1 MSEGFEATFEV
12 RKSGANLLRLSG
24 ALDENS
30 GLDALLHEVKPGR
43 LALHLGNVQNF
54 TDAGMRA
61 LVAWLATLDARGVK
75 VDLIACSP
83 RIVHAFNEDSQLARQ
98 ARVKSIQVVYYC
110 RKCKRDNLLVV
121 PIAEVQKAG
130 GAAPHRACE
139 TCVGPLIMV
148 EDPKRYFEFV
158 VHLPRRS
165 AVSYDLTYEQIAR
178 GSGLRIP
185 TQPMLTVKPSTL
197 STFQMLMAKKQQTTS
212 IGPTTTTA
220 TTTDRAYIV
229 ALAIMLL
236 FSVCGVAA
244 MFLLL

>member
-1 MSEGFEATFEV
+1 MSEGFAATFET

-54 TDAGMRA
+54 NDAGMRS
-61 LVAWLATLDARGVK
+61 LIAWLATLDARSVK

-83 RIVHAFNEDSQLARQ
+83 QIVHAFNDDSQLARQ
-98 ARVKSIQVVYYC
+98 ARVKSVQVVYHC
-110 RKCKRDNLLVV
+110 AKCNRDDTLVV
-121 PIAEVQKAG
+121 PIVEVQRAG
-130 GAAPHRACE
+130 SAAPHRACE
-139 TCVGPLIMV
+139 RCVGRLDMI
-148 EDPKRYFEFV
+148 ENPKRYFEFV
-158 VHLPRRS
+158 AHLPRRS
-165 AVSYDLTYEQIAR
+165 AVSYDLSYEQIAR

-197 STFQMLMAKKQQTTS
+197 LTFQSLMAKKHRTPS
-212 IGPTTTTA
+212 IGPT

-229 ALAIMLL
+229 AIAIMLA
-236 FSVCGVAA
+236 FSVCGVVA
-244 MFLLL
+244 MFFLL